1 MRILIV
7 LIGVFL
13 FGFSSLQSQSYF
25 VKLSPAGMAK
35 RSELLQVPSVPGSLH
50 KQARPLLH
58 NIVNVPRQPAVLQ
71 KWLQIEIRSAQ
82 DKAYLQSLREQNLIE
97 KVEPVGYFK
106 VHSISNDSLVDRQW
120 YLPVIGM
127 PGAWQLTR
135 GDSAIIVGVIDT
147 GVDYLHPDLAPN
159 IWHNRAEWYGK
170 PGVDDDGNGYVD
182 DTIGWDFTDAPRFA
196 DGGDY
201 LHPDPDPMDEF
212 SGGHGTEVAGIIA
225 AVQNNGIGIS
235 GIAPRVKIMV
245 LRAGTASGYLE
256 EDDVIRAMLY
266 AQQNGAKILNMSF
279 GDTQVSDLFHDVL
292 HYLSTQGMIL
302 VAAAGND
309 GSSNVY
315 YPAGFQETV
324 AVGASNKN
332 DWLAGFSNYG
342 DWLDVLAPGV
352 DMLST
357 APGNGYNT
365 VNGTSFS
372 APVVSAIAALILS
385 RHPEFDNE
393 EVRTVLKGSA
403 QRLAMDNSKVG
414 AGRVDARAAL
424 TVEKSGALQII
435 RPAPKT
441 YISGNRYPVVITAD
455 HPDLQSVQLAY
466 GLGAIPNHWHVLAQS
481 TYRFY
486 RADTMAFLPLQSLPD
501 TLLTLRLTMRLIT
514 GKKIDLSRSVHVDR
528 SPPVIVR
535 FTSVPSYQG
544 TQAMLLFFIETDDP
558 TTMRVSAIPPG
569 ESEKQHVLEHSS
581 FTRQHFFQITP
592 QTVPDGSRLFL
603 QFKNGAGF
611 YTQKSLTLAFPSLPQ
626 LLPWQSLGKVLP
638 RGYLLSKIT
647 DLNNNG
653 QKEIVMSKY
662 QTNGTFGR
670 VHIYEFTN
678 GRFFDRWHT
687 DQIFIPRDAGDV
699 TGNGKKDLLLSL
711 GSYSCLMEANTKG
724 AFPTRVIWQDSSFW
738 AAALCDL
745 DGDGK
750 GEIVGYRD
758 SLYQVL
764 EWDGQAH
771 FQTVATLPNPT
782 TGENRLGVPF
792 VTIGDFNRDGMQE
805 IAYGDY
811 DGDIIIYTCLGNN
824 RFQLLSTGRAAQSD
838 ATDLLTMAP
847 GTVFALS
854 HTSEDENLES
864 QWQRRYWSLESFQ
877 YSAGALKLNAV
888 QLSGFYPYY
897 PKKNFGNSL
906 NYAEMGGTDFLFV
919 GLYPYLYLL
928 RKAAQKW
935 QPVWVSEGFNSNTVL
950 LGDFNNDGRP
960 ECYFDDG
967 KGIVAFS
974 PQSVRRPLAPFNLRA
989 RSLDSLRIQ
998 LNWQG
1003 SAADG
1008 FYVYRGSSPNSLQI
1022 LTHSNSNTF
1031 VDTSI
1036 SCLGCRYYYM
1046 VTAVDSSAPFSES
1059 APSNID
1065 SAKTGHAPRLVAARQ
1080 ENATQIVLQ
1089 FDQFMKTE
1097 SFVRPR
1103 VSLNKAGITARSLT
1117 VMAPPNCLLAT
1128 FPQAIPYQDGEIL
1141 SVANVFNTDGIPL
1154 NERFNHVPI
1163 LCNWGRTKPFVQEIR
1178 IKTRRKVLLTFNMP
1192 MERSSVL
1199 DLSHYRLQP
1208 YGQVEKAI
1216 ILDEAC
1222 SQIELQ
1228 LSAQS
1233 MAGGYGQKAYLTVTD
1248 LKSKTG
1254 VEMDR
1259 AQEISLIRSV
1269 NDLQHL
1275 VVYPQPVRPQNKRLI
1290 FAKLP
1295 QNTQIQ
1301 IFALNGKRIR
1311 SFRKVNEAGGVIWD
1325 LRDENGRQVH
1335 SGIYFYRA
1343 EYRGKER
1350 IGKLVIVR

>member
-1 MRILIV
+1 MRILIA

-13 FGFSSLQSQSYF
+13 IAFSSLQGQSYF
-25 VKLSPAGMAK
+25 VKLTPAGMAK
-35 RSELLQVPSVPGSLH
+35 RSELLQVPSVPGRLH

-97 KVEPVGYFK
+97 KIEPVGYFK

-120 YLPVIGM
+120 YLPLLGM
-127 PGAWQLTR
+127 PGAWQITT
-135 GDSAIIVGVIDT
+135 GDSSIIVGVIDT

-225 AVQNNGIGIS
+225 AVRNNGRGIS
-235 GIAPRVKIMV
+235 GIAPNVKIMV

-256 EDDVIRAMLY
+256 EDDVIRAMIY
-266 AQQNGAKILNMSF
+266 AQRNGARILNMSF
-279 GDTQVSDLFHDVL
+279 GDRQVSALFHDVL
-292 HYLSTQGMIL
+292 HYLASKGMIL

-309 GSSNVY
+309 GSSDVY

-385 RHPEFDNE
+385 RHPEFNNE

-403 QRLAMDNSKVG
+403 RPLAMDHSKIG

-435 RPAPKT
+435 RPAPQT
-441 YISGNRYPVVITAD
+441 YIGGNRYPVVVTAY
-455 HPDLQSVQLAY
+455 HPDLQFVQLEY
-466 GLGAIPNHWHVLAQS
+466 GLGVNPNHWHPLAQS

-486 RADTMAFLPLQSLPD
+486 RADTIAFLPLLSLPD
-501 TLLTLRLTMRLIT
+501 TLLTLHLTMGLLN
-514 GKKIDLSRSVHVDR
+514 GKEIDLTRTVHIDR
-528 SPPVIVR
+528 TPPVIVR
-535 FTSVPSYQG
+535 FLSVPSYQG
-544 TQAMLLFFIETDDP
+544 TQSMLLFSLQTDDP
-558 TTMRVSAIPPG
+558 TTMKVSAMRPG
-569 ESEKQHVLEHSS
+569 DIEKREVLEQSTYS
-581 FTRQHFFQITP
+581 ERHFFQITP
-592 QTVPDGSRLFL
+592 QTLPEGSRLFL
-603 QFKNGAGF
+603 QFVNGAGF
-611 YTQKSLTLAFPSLPQ
+611 SCTKSITLTFPASVKLS
-626 LLPWQSLGKVLP
+626 PWQPLGQVLP
-638 RGYLLSKIT
+638 RGYLLAKVT

-662 QTNGTFGR
+662 RSGGTFGR
-670 VHIYEFTN
+670 VHIYEFTS
-678 GRFFDRWHT
+678 GHFVDRWHT
-687 DQIFIPRDAGDV
+687 DHIFIPRDAGDV

-711 GSYSCLMEANTKG
+711 GSYSCLMEANTND
-724 AFPTRVIWQDSSFW
+724 AFPARVIWQDSSFW

-764 EWDGQAH
+764 EWDGQAQ
-771 FQTVATLPNPT
+771 FKMVATLPNPT

-792 VTIGDFNRDGMQE
+792 VTIGDFNGDGTQE

-811 DGDIIIYTCLGNN
+811 DGDVIVYTCSGDN

-838 ATDLLTMAP
+838 ATDLLTMAT
-847 GTVFALS
+847 GTVFTLT
-854 HTSEDENLES
+854 HTAEDENLES
-864 QWQRRYWSLESFQ
+864 QWQRRYWSLQSFRN
-877 YSAGALKLNAV
+877 SAGAANLSASY
-888 QLSGFYPYY
+888 LSGFYPYY
-897 PKKNFGNSL
+897 PKKNFGSSL
-906 NYAEMGGTDFLFV
+906 NYAEMDGADFLFV

-928 RKAAQKW
+928 RKADQTW

-950 LGDFNNDGRP
+950 LADFNNDGTP

-967 KGIVAFS
+967 KGIAAFS
-974 PQSVRRPLAPFNLRA
+974 PQSVRRPLAPFNLQA

-998 LNWQG
+998 LRWQG
-1003 SAADG
+1003 SAANG
-1008 FYVYRGSSPNSLQI
+1008 FYVYRGSSPGSLQI
-1022 LTHSNSNTF
+1022 LTHSKSNTF
-1031 VDTSI
+1031 VDTSA
-1036 SCLGCRYYYM
+1036 SCLGCRFYYR
-1046 VTAVDSSAPFSES
+1046 VTAVDSSSPFSES

-1065 SAKTGHAPRLVAARQ
+1065 SAKTGHAPRLIAARQ

-1089 FDQFMKTE
+1089 FDQSMKTE
-1097 SFVRPR
+1097 SFARPR
-1103 VSLNKAGITARSLT
+1103 VSLTKAGVTARSLT
-1117 VMAPPNCLLAT
+1117 VMAPPNRLLAT
-1128 FPQAIPYQDGEIL
+1128 FPQSIPYREGEIL
-1141 SVANVFNTDGIPL
+1141 TVENVFNSDGIPL
-1154 NERFNHVPI
+1154 NERFNRVPVS
-1163 LCNWGRTKPFVQEIR
+1163 CDWGRTKPFVREMR
-1178 IKTRRKVLLTFNMP
+1178 IKTRRNVELTFNMP
-1192 MERSSVL
+1192 MDRSSVS

-1208 YGQVEKAI
+1208 YGQVEKVI
-1216 ILDEAC
+1216 ILDDAC

-1233 MAGGYGQKAYLTVTD
+1233 MAGGYGQKAYLIVTD

-1259 AQEISLIRSV
+1259 AQEISLIRAV

-1275 VVYPQPVRPQNKRLI
+1275 VVYPQPVRPQNRQLI